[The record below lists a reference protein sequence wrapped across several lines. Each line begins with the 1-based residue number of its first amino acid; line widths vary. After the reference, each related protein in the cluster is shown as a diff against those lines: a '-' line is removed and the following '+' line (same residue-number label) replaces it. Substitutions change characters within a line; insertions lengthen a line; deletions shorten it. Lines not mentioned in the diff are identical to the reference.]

1 MQFLIIVSDADGAQ
15 FLELS
20 TTFVDDNNGIKED
33 HRDRYLGAL
42 FRVDKLKL
50 TCPCDSFVIH

>member
-1 MQFLIIVSDADGAQ
+1 MSDADGAQ